1 MAGGQGVLEPRA
13 EQLSANSIPNFP
25 DQMAAMFK
33 SSVMSLSVAVLLA
46 SPALTQLEASL
57 TRVHGGAPKFA
68 SGHAEATWNRNPG
81 GADTLDVTVS
91 YNGISSAVCGVH
103 VHQGAAFGDCS
114 TATPLSLD
122 LISGNW
128 TGEVTLGPGA
138 LSPGGTL
145 AGEITVDVHTE
156 AFPFGE
162 IRGSLNLPRHTGLG
176 GGWTKSLFIL
186 EVTGSS
192 PFASNLSWDVQCP
205 DCSQGLD
212 DAAFTARLHSGD
224 PALGAPAVLTLT
236 PGALPHTWSGNAPV
250 SLATAAD
257 YVAGELWIDVTDS
270 GGGSYFSAPLEKGYL
285 NGSTDELSKSLG
297 GLQHFSLNAT
307 ADNAGKLY
315 LVLGSATGTSPGI
328 PLAIGVLPLNTD
340 PYFFLTL
347 NSPGQTVANAIGILD
362 SQGKRD
368 DVFLKVPA
376 GVVPGL
382 ISQLDHAFVVLD
394 PVTGTIDLIS
404 NPVHLDFL
412 P

>member
-46 SPALTQLEASL
+46 SPALAQLEASL

-250 SLATAAD
+250 SLATIKKNNVLRTLFEEACSECGIDRRSFQAEYAA
-257 YVAGELWIDVTDS
+257 L
-270 GGGSYFSAPLEKGYL
+270 SA
-285 NGSTDELSKSLG
+285 SF
-297 GLQHFSLNAT
+297 LQKMEHYITNA
-307 ADNAGKLY
+307 KK
-315 LVLGSATGTSPGI
+315 ATSEQI
-328 PLAIGVLPLNTD
+328 
-340 PYFFLTL
+340 
-347 NSPGQTVANAIGILD
+347 QT
-362 SQGKRD
+362 
-368 DVFLKVPA
+368 
-376 GVVPGL
+376 
-382 ISQLDHAFVVLD
+382 
-394 PVTGTIDLIS
+394 
-404 NPVHLDFL
+404 VHLDKGRGGGKAGGNK
-412 P
+412 